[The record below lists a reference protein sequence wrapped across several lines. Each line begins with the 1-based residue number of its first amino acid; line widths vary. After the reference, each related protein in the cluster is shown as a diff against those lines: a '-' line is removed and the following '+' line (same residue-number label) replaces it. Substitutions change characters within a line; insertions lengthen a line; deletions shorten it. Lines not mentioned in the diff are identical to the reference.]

1 VIYTFYSYKGGVG
14 RSMAMANIAW
24 ELASR
29 GLRVLAIDFDLEAP
43 GLERYFSVPV
53 ADVHASKGVI
63 DLIDAFKRAL
73 SGSGSMADDA
83 EFRQLPQFIRRG
95 VADFGRRGRLD
106 LMPAG
111 RRASEDD
118 KRAYALAVRTFDWQ
132 DFYFNWEGE
141 AFFEWLRRALVG
153 PGDAQYDVVLADS
166 RTGVTEMGGVCACQL
181 ADAVV
186 MLSAPNHQNLDGT
199 RELAADLHSP
209 EVQRLRRGRPP
220 LAIVVVPAR
229 VEQRL
234 PEARADF
241 ERRFDEAF
249 AALRPPAHA
258 ELGLSAD
265 DLALPYVP
273 EFAFEEQVTNRA
285 VAGGQALTERY
296 RHLADALLVLAGGT
310 VPAELREAARRALR
324 PEQAAAPAAREAGS
338 APAFDPSR
346 RSAGVDAYLSCR
358 RGSRSLLLDLLAALE
373 RTGARFR
380 TEFGEAEA
388 FGADRDL
395 PLTAA
400 EQLGHAE
407 VLVLCADAQ
416 GISPWQRAEL
426 KLARGLPRPPAIVR
440 LLLPGAV
447 DDAFEL
453 AFGQTLRDCTLIDLR
468 RWPAERSG
476 VLLLA
481 EALTRGAAGAEQT
494 QASPKSAPLQAPGT
508 VEGSP
513 FPGSA
518 AYGEGDAA
526 VFGGRQAAIDSLRA
540 LAVSQRRLLLVGPAG
555 AGKTSLVLAGLFPAL
570 RGGREPAALEHLNLR
585 GAAAGDERWR
595 SALQRALQ
603 QPAAALVVLDHV
615 DEADD
620 EVLQAVL
627 QAWRRDDG
635 PRLLLVWRAAPLA
648 QAESQALRLWR
659 VEGRAAAAQGG
670 HRLHHACS
678 FGDAAEALTAALES
692 APRIE
697 LAALDADGLRAAVE
711 AALAY
716 SGRRAEPG
724 LLERLFTD
732 AGPQPAA
739 AAVQRLLRQLWRQQ
753 QRGWLTNDAYDR
765 VGGLDGHFIA
775 ELERRLGATPAAD
788 RDGLN
793 ALLLRLL
800 RRAEDGAIVLHPF
813 SWARSVAMP
822 VFAGRAAAQVLR
834 LAAVGLLQVQRQGDD
849 VLVAIAH
856 RPRDWAGLD
865 PLRQA
870 AARWLAPTLQ
880 VAAAYAGW
888 AGGSSGDEADAL
900 IENQDLAELSPYLS
914 AGEAAFAAARQ
925 AQAQRDQR
933 IRRYVQLAVFGVVAV
948 LAGLSLLQQR
958 NARQAEQAAEQSA
971 LAAKQAEQAQRDA
984 AVTAARAQTEAAAV
998 APLPAPVPAAAAS
1011 ARVTVI
1017 AHRSGDDPADARLAA
1032 ALLQR
1037 LPAPAFALAG
1047 EPEAVVQ
1054 RVCGD
1059 VRFFAD
1065 ADRAAAQRALEL
1077 LNAALAAAGDLRRLT
1092 LNDRS
1097 QSRAALAA
1105 KAGSIEVWLP
1115 PLTDAPA
1122 ERADRW
1128 GPSRL
1133 VPGGCALLGSDAQT
1147 RDTLR
1152 RGLNARSEDYYAS
1165 EKPVRRTWVGAFYV
1179 GATEVTM
1186 AAFAAYQRECQ
1197 RQQPACP
1204 PWKPRFVD
1212 ADKAPRRPATFVSWT
1227 QARDYCRW
1235 AGGRLPSDAEWEKA
1249 ARGTDGRF
1257 WPWGDQPDEGRYQG
1271 FAAKPDRPVD
1281 VGSFPAG
1288 NSPYGVADLAGN
1300 VWEYTADPWQD
1311 TQGGHAMRGGSY
1323 LNSLMQSRASV
1334 RWSSSREGEGTENL
1348 GFRCVADLPG
1358 AAARP

>member
-1 VIYTFYSYKGGVG
+1 MIYTFYSYKGGVG

-153 PGDAQYDVVLADS
+153 PGDAPYDVVLADS

-181 ADAVV
+181 ADVVV

-209 EVQRLRRGRPP
+209 EVQRLRRNRPP

-258 ELGLSAD
+258 ALGLSAD

-273 EFAFEEQVTNRA
+273 EFAFEEQVTNRP

-296 RHLADALLVLAGGT
+296 QHLADALLVLAGDT

-324 PEQAAAPAAREAGS
+324 PETAAGPEPKAVS

-346 RSAGVDAYLSCR
+346 RSAGVDAYLSCP
-358 RGSRSLLLDLLAALE
+358 RGSRPLLLDLLAALE

-388 FGADRDL
+388 FGAERDL

-426 KLARGLPRPPAIVR
+426 KVARGLPRPPAIVR

-481 EALTRGAAGAEQT
+481 EALARGAAGAEQT
-494 QASPKSAPLQAPGT
+494 QASPKSAPLQPPGT

-526 VFGGRQAAIDSLRA
+526 VFGGRRDAIERLRA
-540 LAVSQRRLLLVGPAG
+540 LAVSQRRLLLVGPSG

-570 RGGREPAALEHLNLR
+570 RGGREVPALEHVNLR
-585 GAAAGDERWR
+585 SAVAGDARWR
-595 SALQRALQ
+595 DALQRALQ
-603 QPAAALVVLDHV
+603 QPATALVVLDHV

-627 QAWRRDDG
+627 QAWARDDG

-648 QAESQALRLWR
+648 QAESQALHAWR
-659 VEGRAAAAQGG
+659 NEGRAAAAQPE
-670 HRLHHACS
+670 HRLHRACR
-678 FGDAAEALTAALES
+678 FGDAAEALLAALDA

-697 LAALDADGLRAAVE
+697 LAALDAESLRAAVE
-711 AALAY
+711 TALAY

-753 QRGWLTNDAYDR
+753 QRGWLTNEAYDR
-765 VGGLDGHFIA
+765 VGGLDGYFIA
-775 ELERRLGATPAAD
+775 ELERRLAATPPAD

-800 RRAEDGAIVLHPF
+800 RRADDGAIVLQPF
-813 SWARSVAMP
+813 SWARSVTLP
-822 VFAGRAAAQVLR
+822 VLAGRAAALVQR
-834 LAAVGLLQVQRQGDD
+834 LAAAGILQVQRQGDD
-849 VLVAIAH
+849 VWVGIAH
-856 RPRDWAGLD
+856 RPRDWPGLD
-865 PLRQA
+865 ALRDA
-870 AARWLAPTLQ
+870 AARWLAPSLQ
-880 VAAAYAGW
+880 VAAAYAAW
-888 AGGSSGDEADAL
+888 SAGGAGDEADGL
-900 IENQDLAELSPYLS
+900 IESQDLAELAPYLS
-914 AGEAAFAAARQ
+914 AGESAYAAWRQ
-925 AQAQRDQR
+925 AQAQRD
-933 IRRYVQLAVFGVVAV
+933 RRTRRVVTAAVAATVSV
-948 LAGLSLLQQR
+948 LAAISIWQQR
-958 NARQAEQAAEQSA
+958 QARDAEAMAMAAEAQA
-971 LAAKQAEQAQRDA
+971 KAAEDAKRSA
-984 AVTAARAQTEAAAV
+984 AVTAARAQTEVAAVTSAV
-998 APLPAPVPAAAAS
+998 APAAPLPVPAAP
-1011 ARVTVI
+1011 ARVTIV
-1017 AHRSGDDPADARLAA
+1017 AHRSGDDAADARLAA

-1077 LNAALAAAGDLRRLT
+1077 LNAALAEGGDLRRLT

-1105 KAGSIEVWLP
+1105 KAGTIEVWLP

-1122 ERADRW
+1122 GRQDRW

-1133 VPGGCALLGSDAQT
+1133 VSGGCALLGSDAQT

-1152 RGLNARSEDYYAS
+1152 RGLGARNEDYFAY
-1165 EKPVRRTWVGAFYV
+1165 EKPLRRTWVGAFYI

-1186 AAFAAYQRECQ
+1186 AAFVAYQRECQ
-1197 RQQPACP
+1197 PRGCP
-1204 PWKPRFVD
+1204 PWNPRFVD
-1212 ADKAPRRPATFVSWT
+1212 AQKEPRRPAVFVSWT

-1271 FAAKPDRPVD
+1271 VAAKPDRPVD

-1300 VWEYTADPWQD
+1300 VWEYTADPWQEA
-1311 TQGGHAMRGGSY
+1311 QGGHAMRGGSY

-1334 RWSSSREGEGTENL
+1334 RWSSSREGEGSENL

-1358 AAARP
+1358 AAPRP

>member
-1 VIYTFYSYKGGVG
+1 MIYTFYSYKGGVG

-43 GLERYFSVPV
+43 GLERYFAVPV
-53 ADVHASKGVI
+53 ADVHASKGVV

-118 KRAYALAVRTFDWQ
+118 RRAYALAVRTFDWQ

-153 PGDAQYDVVLADS
+153 PGDEQYDVVLADS

-181 ADAVV
+181 ADVVV

-199 RELAADLHSP
+199 RELAADLNSP
-209 EVQRLRRGRPP
+209 EVQRLRRNRPP
-220 LAIVVVPAR
+220 LSIVVVPAR

-249 AALRPPAHA
+249 AALRPPLHA
-258 ELGLSAD
+258 ELGISAD

-273 EFAFEEQVTNRA
+273 EFAFEEQVTNRP
-285 VAGGQALTERY
+285 VDGGQALTERY
-296 RHLADALLVLAGGT
+296 RHLADALLVLAGDS
-310 VPAELREAARRALR
+310 VPADLREAARRALR
-324 PEQAAAPAAREAGS
+324 PETAAGPGPEAQA

-346 RSAGVDAYLSCR
+346 RSAGVDAYLSCP

-395 PLTAA
+395 PLTTA

-481 EALTRGAAGAEQT
+481 EALARGAAGAEQT
-494 QASPKSAPLQAPGT
+494 QASPKSAPLQPPGT

-513 FPGSA
+513 FPGSG

-526 VFGGRQAAIDSLRA
+526 VFGGRRAAIESLRA
-540 LAVSQRRLLLVGPAG
+540 LAVSQRRLLLVGPSG
-555 AGKTSLVLAGLFPAL
+555 AGKTSLVMAGLFPAL
-570 RGGREPAALEHLNLR
+570 RGGRDPAVLEALNLR
-585 GAAAGDERWR
+585 GAVAADERWR
-595 SALQRALQ
+595 AAWQRALQ
-603 QPAAALVVLDHV
+603 LGADALLVLDHA

-627 QAWRRDDG
+627 QAWQRADG

-648 QAESQALRLWR
+648 QAESQALHGWR
-659 VEGRAAAAQGG
+659 VAGRAAATQPGD
-670 HRLHHACS
+670 RLHHACR
-678 FGDAAEALTAALES
+678 FGDAAEALMAAVAT
-692 APRIE
+692 APRVE
-697 LAALDADGLRAAVE
+697 LAALDAESLRAAVE

-732 AGPQPAA
+732 AGPQPSA

-765 VGGLDGHFIA
+765 VGGIDGHFIA
-775 ELERRLGATPAAD
+775 ELERRLGSVPAAE

-822 VFAGRAAAQVLR
+822 VFAGRAAALVQR
-834 LAAVGLLQVQRQGDD
+834 LAAVGILQVQRQGDD

-870 AARWLAPTLQ
+870 AARWLAPSLQ

-888 AGGSSGDEADAL
+888 VGGGADDDADTL
-900 IENQDLAELSPYLS
+900 IEAQDLAELAPYLS
-914 AGEAAFAAARQ
+914 AGEAAFAAWRQ
-925 AQAQRDQR
+925 AQAQRDHR
-933 IRRYVQLAVFGVVAV
+933 IKRYARIGVLAVVAV
-948 LAGLSLLQQR
+948 LIAMSLLQQR
-958 NARQAEQAAEQSA
+958 IASQAEQAAKE
-971 LAAKQAEQAQRDA
+971 AEQAQRSA
-984 AVTAARAQTEAAAV
+984 AVTAARALTEVAAAY
-998 APLPAPVPAAAAS
+998 APTAAQAAPTTAAPPPPPTAP
-1011 ARVTVI
+1011 ARVTVV
-1017 AHRSGDDPADARLAA
+1017 AHRSGDGAADARLAA
-1032 ALLQR
+1032 TLLQR
-1037 LPAPAFALAG
+1037 LAASGFTLGG
-1047 EPEAVVQ
+1047 EAEAVVQ

-1059 VRFFAD
+1059 VRYFAD
-1065 ADRAAAQRALEL
+1065 ADRAAAQRAQEL
-1077 LNAALAAAGDLRRLT
+1077 LNAALADGGDLRRLA

-1097 QSRAALAA
+1097 QSRAAAA
-1105 KAGSIEVWLP
+1105 ARAGTIEVWLP
-1115 PLTDAPA
+1115 PLSDAPA
-1122 ERADRW
+1122 ARDDRW

-1133 VPGGCALLGSDAQT
+1133 VAGGCALLGSDLQT
-1147 RDTLR
+1147 RDALR
-1152 RGLNARSEDYYAS
+1152 RGLSARNEDYYAS
-1165 EKPVRRTWVGAFYV
+1165 EKPLRRTWVGAFYI

-1186 AAFAAYQRECQ
+1186 TAFAAYQRECQ
-1197 RQQPACP
+1197 GRQPACP
-1204 PWKPRFVD
+1204 PWNPRFVD
-1212 ADKAPRRPATFVSWT
+1212 AQKDPRRPATFVSWA

-1235 AGGRLPSDAEWEKA
+1235 AGGRLPTDAEWEKA

-1257 WPWGDQPDEGRYQG
+1257 WPWGDQPDESRFQG

-1300 VWEYTADPWQD
+1300 VWEYTADPWQEP
-1311 TQGGHAMRGGSY
+1311 QGGHAMRGGSY

-1334 RWSSSREGEGTENL
+1334 RWASSREADGTENL
-1348 GFRCVADLPG
+1348 GFRCVADLK
-1358 AAARP
+1358 